1 MYIPKNKRIR
11 LKGKKLKALNHDIH
25 LRDHYRCAACG
36 QEVEEGEKFHH
47 EPCGIYK
54 SDEITKGVL
63 LCNGC
68 HYKRHF
74 TDAALE
80 IQDKCVQY
88 LRGLYGDA
96 GAKKE

>member
-1 MYIPKNKRIR
+1 MYMPKNKRIR
-11 LKGKKLKALNHDIH
+11 LKGKKLKTLNHDIH
-25 LRDHYRCAACG
+25 IRDHYQCVVCG
-36 QEVEEGEKFHH
+36 QEIDEGEKFHH

-63 LCNGC
+63 LCEKH
-68 HYKRHF
+68 HYGRHF
-74 TDAALE
+74 TKNALE

-88 LRGLYGDA
+88 LRRLYGEK